1 MRESKGTIVSL
12 DIILKR
18 LFHRISKIIT
28 TITKRAVN
36 SPFVITPPNDK
47 EKSQLILESAIKGPL
62 EHLGLAVKDLF
73 HMANLPTGAG
83 NPDYLKSHV
92 NTHENNTIE
101 TNSTV
106 KALLNAGAVF
116 KGKTITD
123 ELAYSL
129 HGQNKHFPALINP
142 AAPELIPGGSSSGSA
157 VAVSSELADIG
168 LGTDTGGSIRVP
180 ASYQGLW
187 GMRTTHGIIECD
199 NMVALAPSFDT
210 VGWMTRDL
218 ATFELVSEVC
228 IPAYTQHAI
237 AAEPCF
243 GIASNEIDGV
253 LHKALCNK
261 WIDEN
266 LRPQF
271 ETRDI
276 PSDML
281 NLTAMD
287 TAGIFRVLQ
296 GSEIWQQ
303 HGQWIE
309 QEKPD
314 IADDI
319 MSRLLWCKTIT
330 AEQVESAKLQQQGVI
345 NHLDTLF
352 QDVDVL
358 VIPTTPGI
366 APQCDADSTTLANDR
381 NTLLALTSLAG
392 LAGLPQLHLPLFTLH
407 NAPCGLSLVGKK
419 GNDLALLAV
428 AKRLALY

>member
-1 MRESKGTIVSL
+1 M
-12 DIILKR
+12 
-18 LFHRISKIIT
+18 
-28 TITKRAVN
+28 TITKHAVN
-36 SPFVITPPNDK
+36 SPFVLTPPINE
-47 EKSQLILESAIKGPL
+47 EKPQFALEGSSKGPL

-83 NPDYLKSHV
+83 NPNYLKSHV
-92 NTHENNTIE
+92 NAHKSNTIE

-129 HGQNKHFPALINP
+129 HGQNKHFPVLTNP
-142 AAPELIPGGSSSGSA
+142 AAVEHIPGGSSSGSA
-157 VAVSSELADIG
+157 VAVSSRLADIG

-218 ATFELVSEVC
+218 ATFELVSKVC
-228 IPAYTQHAI
+228 IPAHTQRDI
-237 AAEPCF
+237 TGEPRF
-243 GIASNEIDGV
+243 GIAHNLFNSA
-253 LHKALCNK
+253 LHKELCNA
-261 WIDEN
+261 WIEEN
-266 LRPQF
+266 LHPHVN
-271 ETRDI
+271 TRDI
-276 PSDML
+276 FSDKLDLAAM
-281 NLTAMD
+281 NTAA
-287 TAGIFRVLQ
+287 TFRVLQ
-296 GSEIWQQ
+296 GNEIWQQ

-309 QEKPD
+309 EEKPD
-314 IADDI
+314 IAEDI

-330 AEQVESAKLQQQGVI
+330 NEQVAFAKLQQHNLVT
-345 NHLDTLF
+345 HLEVLF
-352 QDVDVL
+352 QDIDVL

-366 APQCDADSTTLANDR
+366 APRCDADSTTLANDR
-381 NTLLALTSLAG
+381 NSLLALTSLAG

-407 NAPCGLSLVGKK
+407 NAPCGLSFIGKK
-419 GNDLALLAV
+419 GNDLALLA
-428 AKRLALY
+428 LARKLESR

>member
-1 MRESKGTIVSL
+1 
-12 DIILKR
+12 
-18 LFHRISKIIT
+18 
-28 TITKRAVN
+28 VN
-36 SPFVITPPNDK
+36 SPFVLTPPVSD
-47 EKSQLILESAIKGPL
+47 EAHQACHESTFEGPL
-62 EHLGLAVKDLF
+62 EKLGLAVKDLF

-83 NPDYLKSHV
+83 NPDYLKAHV
-92 NTHENNTIE
+92 NAHKNNTIE

-106 KALLNAGAVF
+106 RALLNAGAVF

-129 HGQNKHFPALINP
+129 HGQNKHFPILTNP
-142 AAPELIPGGSSSGSA
+142 AAPEHIPGGSSSGSA

-228 IPAYTQHAI
+228 IPAHTQHDI
-237 AAEPCF
+237 TGEPRF
-243 GIASNEIDGV
+243 GIALSLFDNA
-253 LHKALCNK
+253 LHKKLCSA
-261 WIDEN
+261 WIDEK
-266 LRPQF
+266 LRPRF
-271 ETRDI
+271 KTKDFS
-276 PSDML
+276 SDML
-281 NLTAMD
+281 DLTDMD
-287 TAGIFRVLQ
+287 TAATFRVLQ

-303 HGQWIE
+303 HGRWIE
-309 QEKPD
+309 EKKPD
-314 IADDI
+314 IAEDI

-330 AEQVESAKLQQQGVI
+330 ADQVASAKLQQQNVVT
-345 NHLDTLF
+345 HLDTLF
-352 QDVDVL
+352 KDIDVL

-366 APQCDADSTTLANDR
+366 APRCDADSTTLANDR

-419 GNDLALLAV
+419 GNDLALIALAR
-428 AKRLALY
+428 KLISR

>member
-1 MRESKGTIVSL
+1 M
-12 DIILKR
+12 
-18 LFHRISKIIT
+18 
-28 TITKRAVN
+28 TITKHAVN
-36 SPFVITPPNDK
+36 SPFVLTPPINE
-47 EKSQLILESAIKGPL
+47 EKSQFALEGSPKGLL

-73 HMANLPTGAG
+73 HMTNLPTGAG

-92 NTHENNTIE
+92 NVHKSNAIE

-129 HGQNKHFPALINP
+129 HGQNKHFPALTNP
-142 AAPELIPGGSSSGSA
+142 AAPEHIPGGSSSGSA
-157 VAVSSELADIG
+157 VAVSSRLADIG

-228 IPAYTQHAI
+228 IPAHTQRDI
-237 AAEPCF
+237 TGEPRF
-243 GIASNEIDGV
+243 GIAHNLFDSA
-253 LHKALCNK
+253 LHKEHCSA
-261 WIDEN
+261 WIEEN
-266 LRPQF
+266 LRPHVN
-271 ETRDI
+271 TKDI
-276 PSDML
+276 FSDKFDLAAM
-281 NLTAMD
+281 NTAA
-287 TAGIFRVLQ
+287 TFRVLQ
-296 GSEIWQQ
+296 GNEIWQQ

-309 QEKPD
+309 EEKPD
-314 IADDI
+314 IAEDI

-330 AEQVESAKLQQQGVI
+330 AEEVAFAKLQQHNLVT
-345 NHLDTLF
+345 HLEVLF
-352 QDVDVL
+352 QDIDVL

-366 APQCDADSTTLANDR
+366 APRCDADSTTLANDR
-381 NTLLALTSLAG
+381 NSLLALTSLTG
-392 LAGLPQLHLPLFTLH
+392 LAGLPQLHLPLFALN
-407 NAPCGLSLVGKK
+407 NAPCGLSFVGKK
-419 GNDLALLAV
+419 GNDLALLAL
-428 AKRLALY
+428 ARRLESH